1 MTTAA
6 TAVPDR
12 RQVVRLG
19 GRRCAVVPLTELLT
33 PRELAASPFCL
44 RILAE
49 NVARRSPAALPAVLA
64 RLRTA
69 DGRCEVPVYPDRVML
84 HDTTCLP
91 ALADF
96 AGLRD
101 AVAELGGSAD
111 AVQPDLPVDLVVDH
125 SVTVEAWGTPEAA
138 AVNLAVDFRRN
149 AERYRIM
156 KWAEHSVRN
165 FRVVPPGTGIIHQ
178 VNMEYLA
185 RVVWSGP
192 RPGPDGALDVHP
204 EVMLATDSHTPMIN
218 ALGVLAWGVGGLEAQ
233 SAMLGEP
240 VTAAYPRVVGVRLR
254 NALPAGAGAT
264 DLALTVTERLRA
276 YGVLGAWLE
285 FCGDGLDTLAASDRA
300 TLANMAP
307 EYGATCAFFPYD
319 DITRDYLRLTAR
331 DEEHRALV
339 DEYLRLQQLKREP
352 GGPEPHFGELVDI
365 DLAEVSACVSGP
377 RRPDQRHP
385 LPEVPASFRADV
397 ARSAPAPSAPAP
409 SVPAPSV
416 PSGTAPS
423 FPAPSAV
430 PDGAV
435 AIAAI
440 TSCTNTA
447 NPWLLMTAGL
457 VARNAV
463 ARGLSSRPWVKAS
476 LSPGSRAVP
485 DYLASAG
492 LADPLA
498 ALGFAVAGF
507 GCMTCIGNSGPLLP
521 AVDALVDEGL
531 PAVAVLSGNRNFE
544 GRVNPKI
551 MRSYLASPALVVA
564 YALAGSVTVDLD
576 REPLGHDRA
585 GEPVYLRDLWPDRAE
600 VDDLVARHVAP
611 GQFARTRDSL
621 RDGPPAWQA
630 LDGPSGVRFPW
641 DSGSTYFRRP
651 SYVRHIE
658 PESRGLHGLPGL
670 HGARILLALGDN
682 VTTDHISP
690 AGTIPEASRAGR
702 YLAERG
708 VEVRDFNQYSTRR
721 SNHEVM
727 VRGAF
732 TNRALRNRLLP
743 EADQAHGGVTLS
755 ADGTRLLDVFAAADT
770 YRQAGLEVVVVAGR
784 NYGGGSSRDWAAK
797 AQALLGV
804 RAVIAASFER
814 IHRGNLIGMGILPLV
829 LPDGSG
835 WDCSPGDRID
845 LDLPERLG
853 TGGNELTLR
862 VSAAGAERLVPVELR
877 LDSASELDYL
887 RAGGLLPYLARLLAR
902 RGSAPS
908 PGHLTRLEQET
919 DGR

>member
-1 MTTAA
+1 MARAA
-6 TAVPDR
+6 TAGPDR
-12 RQVVRLG
+12 RRVVRLG

-33 PRELAASPFCL
+33 PRELAETPFCL
-44 RILAE
+44 RILLE

-64 RLRTA
+64 RLRAA
-69 DGRCEVPVYPDRVML
+69 DGQCEVPVYPDRIML

-101 AVAELGGSAD
+101 TVAELGGSAD
-111 AVQPDLPVDLVVDH
+111 AVQPALPVDLVVDH
-125 SVTVEAWGTPEAA
+125 SVTVEAWGTREAA

-156 KWAEHSVRN
+156 KWAEHSLRN

-178 VNMEYLA
+178 VNMGYLA
-185 RVVWSGP
+185 RVVWSAA

-240 VTAAYPRVVGVRLR
+240 VAVAYPRVVGVRLR

-285 FCGDGLDTLAASDRA
+285 FCGDGVDTLATPDRA
-300 TLANMAP
+300 ALANMAP

-319 DITRDYLRLTAR
+319 DVTGDYLRLTAR
-331 DEEHRALV
+331 DDGQRALV
-339 DEYLRLQQLKREP
+339 DEYLRRQQLKREP
-352 GGPEPHFGELVDI
+352 GDPGPYFAELVDI
-365 DLAEVSACVSGP
+365 DLAAVTACVSGP

-385 LPEVPASFRADV
+385 LPAVPASFRADV
-397 ARSAPAPSAPAP
+397 AQAAPLRSAPGSSAPAASSP
-409 SVPAPSV
+409 ARSVV
-416 PSGTAPS
+416 PE
-423 FPAPSAV
+423 
-430 PDGAV
+430 GAV

-447 NPWLLMTAGL
+447 NPGLLMTAGL

-463 ARGLSSRPWVKAS
+463 ARGLASRPWVKAS

-485 DYLASAG
+485 DYLAAAG
-492 LADPLA
+492 LAGPLA

-544 GRVNPKI
+544 GRVNAKI

-576 REPLGHDRA
+576 REPLGHDRS
-585 GEPVYLRDLWPDRAE
+585 GEPVYLRDLWPDRTE

-611 GQFARTRDSL
+611 AQFARTRDSL
-621 RDGPPAWQA
+621 RAGPAAWQA

-651 SYVRHIE
+651 SYVQHVE
-658 PESRGLHGLPGL
+658 PESRGLRGLRD
-670 HGARILLALGDN
+670 ARILLALGDN

-690 AGTIPEASRAGR
+690 AGTIPATSRAGR
-702 YLAERG
+702 YLAEHG
-708 VEVRDFNQYSTRR
+708 VAVRDFNQYSTRR

-727 VRGAF
+727 LRGAF
-732 TNRALRNRLLP
+732 AHRALRNRLLP
-743 EADQAHGGVTLS
+743 AAEQGQGGVTLS
-755 ADGTRLLDVFAAADT
+755 ADGTRLLDVFAAAGT
-770 YRQAGLEVVVVAGR
+770 YRRAGLEVVVVAGR
-784 NYGGGSSRDWAAK
+784 NYGAGSSRDWAAK

-804 RAVIAASFER
+804 RAVVAASFER
-814 IHRGNLIGMGILPLV
+814 IHRGNLIGMGVLPLL

-835 WDCSPGDRID
+835 WECSPDDRID

-853 TGGNELTLR
+853 TGRNELALR
-862 VSAAGAERLVPVELR
+862 VRAAGTERRVRVELR
-877 LDSASELDYL
+877 LDSASELAYL

-902 RGSAPS
+902 RGSSPG
-908 PGHLTRLEQET
+908 PGHLTRLEYET
-919 DGR
+919 DAR